1 MLLYGTFLSFGS
13 TSNMLFKPYGFDDPQ
28 IAIFGVS
35 LLVSGILGSVAYTLY
50 IKKTV
55 AYKRAIACACTF
67 AIIFITTDALLMN
80 LVP

>member
-28 IAIFGVS
+28 IAIFGIC
-35 LLVSGILGSVAYTLY
+35 LLVSGILGSVAYTFY

-55 AYKRAIACACTF
+55 MYKRAIVVACFSAVF
-67 AIIFITTDALLMN
+67 FIFTNALLMN
-80 LVP
+80 LVS